1 MLLSY
6 TVQITEIS
14 LSWLILQCMSLGKK
28 KKTMHVTGRQ
38 ENMLLSNATI
48 SWENLSTEEH
58 FKALGQDTE

>member
-48 SWENLSTEEH
+48 S
-58 FKALGQDTE
+58 